1 MVLFQ
6 LQRSIY
12 LPCCFHCFLEGG
24 WGLGVGGVGGFVC
37 MCVYQGAAKK
47 LHVFKLF
54 SWVFLEEKFTELL
67 SIHVHKS
74 VFLTCGN
81 SFFIIDLL
89 SCNIETQRRILK
101 FDSWKER
108 EYKEKK
114 RI

>member
-1 MVLFQ
+1 MKESFTLVLTTIVPIKRRFDCMEEFGSCFNFQ

-54 SWVFLEEKFTELL
+54 FLGFP
-67 SIHVHKS
+67 
-74 VFLTCGN
+74 
-81 SFFIIDLL
+81 
-89 SCNIETQRRILK
+89 
-101 FDSWKER
+101 
-108 EYKEKK
+108 
-114 RI
+114 